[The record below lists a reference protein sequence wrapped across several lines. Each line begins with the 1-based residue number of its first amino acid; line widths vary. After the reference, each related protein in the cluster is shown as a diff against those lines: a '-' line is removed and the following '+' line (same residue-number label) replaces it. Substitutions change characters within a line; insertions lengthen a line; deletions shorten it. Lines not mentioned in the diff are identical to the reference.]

1 MTDQRLVS
9 DIRSAAIDG
18 KLPCAIAHAIAAK
31 HDLSP
36 VDVGAAADRLD
47 LRISQCQLGLF
58 GYASFG
64 AKQAAVTL
72 TAVPDRVSRAL
83 TALNRPDGL
92 PCEAAWTVAAEQG
105 LPRLL
110 VGSAADQLELR
121 IAPCQLGCF

>member
-1 MTDQRLVS
+1 MTDPRLAS
-9 DIRSAAIDG
+9 DIRSAVIDG
-18 KLPCAIAHAIAAK
+18 KLPCAIAHALAAK

-36 VDVGAAADRLD
+36 LDVGAAADRLD

-72 TAVPDRVSRAL
+72 TTVPDRISRAL
-83 TALNRPDGL
+83 TAVNHPEGL
-92 PCEAAWTVAAEQG
+92 PCEAAWAVAAEQG
-105 LPRLL
+105 LPRLV
-110 VGSAADQLELR
+110 VGSAADQLKLR